1 MAGSENHHTLERPK
15 FETPLKL
22 LVVRAPYYK
31 DIADNLLTGAIQE
44 IEAAGGNWDLVDRKS
59 VV

>member
-31 DIADNLLTGAIQE
+31 DIADNL
-44 IEAAGGNWDLVDRKS
+44 
-59 VV
+59 